1 MTQYEMTE
9 LTALERAIRSVEPLT
24 APAGLRAGLRRE
36 LVQAAAAR
44 GSFGLATLLAPA
56 PRLAFAVL
64 AAVLLITSGW
74 VVAASA
80 PGDVVYPIRDAI
92 VRLLFPSARDEL
104 RVPPVPGIFDVPSIT
119 SAPTAAPPSLA
130 APLAPQDVIAPDMI
144 APVVPDA
151 PRDEPMPTAGPET
164 SADATSPARA
174 TPAIPPDP
182 PGPRATPAVPPPHR

>member
-1 MTQYEMTE
+1 MTPHETVE
-9 LTALERAIRSVEPLT
+9 LASLERAIRSVEPLT

-56 PRLAFAVL
+56 PRLAFAAL

-80 PGDVVYPIRDAI
+80 PGDVAYPVKDAI

-104 RVPPVPGIFDVPSIT
+104 RVPPIPGIFDVPPPALT
-119 SAPTAAPPSLA
+119 TAPPTIAPPS
-130 APLAPQDVIAPDMI
+130 APPPFAPSDVIAPI
-144 APVVPDA
+144 VPGA
-151 PRDEPMPTAGPET
+151 PRGVPLVTAEPATPT
-164 SADATSPARA
+164 DATSPARA
-174 TPAIPPDP
+174 TPAVPPDP
-182 PGPRATPAVPPPHR
+182 AGPRATPAIPPPHR